1 MESPMARSRNV
12 ADPQF
17 AEKLHQIRQ
26 LVNLA
31 DHQLERAKSDL
42 AAIRTALIDLEKAVK
57 P

>member
-1 MESPMARSRNV
+1 MAPKRTL
-12 ADPQF
+12 ADQQL

-31 DHQLERAKSDL
+31 DHQLERAKGDL
-42 AAIRTALIDLEKAVK
+42 AVLRTALIDLEKAVL